1 MAQDIDLHD
10 FQAVR
15 IGRRMFPFTTCEEVS
30 AAYRATIE
38 RLGLGG
44 SKTPPCVIL
53 NHLGQPTGRVS
64 YNGRVWRGA
73 EWASGDKPIYDPTD
87 NERFFAEHVARI
99 AA

>member
-1 MAQDIDLHD
+1 MANQIALHD
-10 FQAVR
+10 FQTVR
-15 IGRRMFPFTTCEEVS
+15 IGRRTFPFTTCEDVS
-30 AAYRATIE
+30 RAYRATID

-53 NHLGQPTGRVS
+53 NASGQPTGRVS

-73 EWASGDKPIYDPTD
+73 EWQSGDTPIYDPTD
-87 NERFFAEHVARI
+87 NVSLFAALK